1 VTTREAKALEVVA
14 ALDVLATWREKL
26 TRYHTTA
33 TSCGCA
39 DYLYR
44 GARLDWPCK
53 HMEAMRLLAERKQ
66 EDSE

>member
-1 VTTREAKALEVVA
+1 MTTREAKAQAVVVA
-14 ALDVLATWREKL
+14 LDTLEEWREKFA
-26 TRYHTTA
+26 RYHTTP

-53 HMEAMRLLAERKQ
+53 HILARRALAER
-66 EDSE
+66 ERETP